1 MLRIPIDAARD
12 RLADLV
18 EQARRGEDVVIEG
31 DGASVRLVVEI
42 PQAHSGGDGDTVAT
56 SDAPEAGVPVFGRG
70 RGLYVMRDDFDDP
83 IPGFEPYM

>member
-1 MLRIPIDAARD
+1 MLRIPIAAARD

-31 DGASVRLVVEI
+31 DGASVRRVVEV
-42 PQAHSGGDGDTVAT
+42 PMAGGDGGTT
-56 SDAPEAGVPVFGRG
+56 REAGTALPDRIFG

-83 IPGFEPYM
+83 LPDFEPYM